1 MFLNR
6 EYIPAVPIRE
16 EQRVKEEEELA
27 RQLKRE
33 ARIFFPDSRLPDFS
47 TQDLPPLP
55 DGSGNGEENP
65 PQENRKPKDSSNADR
80 VIIEDHDDV
89 CREEDSAWRNPDG
102 SFSRHDEIAA
112 AREEAD
118 RIEAN
123 RKQQWEL
130 QGQNSETVLQNEGEK
145 PFHPHLN
152 KQEIR
157 KGIRWSV
164 ILDKP
169 RGMNPWK
176 EDNF

>member
-47 TQDLPPLP
+47 TQDMPPLP
-55 DGSGNGEENP
+55 DGPGNGEENP
-65 PQENRKPKDSSNADR
+65 PQENRKPEDSSNADR

-123 RKQQWEL
+123 RNRQRKVRNMRSDIYRIGIYRRQTVMQKINPVKARCFRRTVMQL
-130 QGQNSETVLQNEGEK
+130 QCKSY
-145 PFHPHLN
+145 
-152 KQEIR
+152 
-157 KGIRWSV
+157 V
-164 ILDKP
+164 I
-169 RGMNPWK
+169 
-176 EDNF
+176 